1 MVSLNILF
9 TIFVVLFGVIGAVR
23 GLRKE
28 LVVIV
33 SGILALFIIQEVIP
47 RLLGDITG
55 TKTLILALIVLFV
68 CGFLGYQ
75 TPAFRRFAETGRFN
89 RDTPMDMILGAVVG
103 GPNGYWLVG
112 SAWYF
117 IDKAGYP
124 FSWIIAPD
132 ATTEYGQK
140 AIELLQNQV
149 PQLLTGN
156 GLYVAIAIAVLIMI
170 GVMI

>member
-9 TIFVVLFGVIGAVR
+9 TIFVVLFGMIGAVR

-33 SGILALFIIQEVIP
+33 SGILALFIIQEVLP
-47 RLLGDITG
+47 RLLGDLSG
-55 TKTLILALIVLFV
+55 TKALSLNLIVLFV

-75 TPAFRRFAETGRFN
+75 TPALRRFAESGRFN
-89 RDTPMDMILGAVVG
+89 RDTLMEIILGAVFG
-103 GPNGYWLVG
+103 ALNGYWLVG

-132 ATTEYGQK
+132 AATEAGQQ
-140 AIELLQNQV
+140 AIELLQNMV

-156 GLYVAIAIAVLIMI
+156 GLYVAIAIAVLIII

>member
-9 TIFVVLFGVIGAVR
+9 TIFVLLFGIIGAVR

-47 RLLGDITG
+47 RLLGDLTG
-55 TKTLILALIVLFV
+55 TKALILNLIVLFV

-75 TPAFRRFAETGRFN
+75 TPAFHRFAESGRFN
-89 RDTPMDMILGAVVG
+89 RDTPMELILGAVFGAV
-103 GPNGYWLVG
+103 NGYWLVG
-112 SAWYF
+112 SAWFF
-117 IDKAGYP
+117 IDKAAYP
-124 FSWIIAPD
+124 FTWIIAPD
-132 ATTEYGQK
+132 AATEAGQQ
-140 AIELLQNQV
+140 ALQLLQNQV
-149 PQLLTGN
+149 PQLLNGN

>member
-1 MVSLNILF
+1 MVLLNVLF
-9 TIFVVLFGVIGAVR
+9 TIFVVLFGIIGAVR

-33 SGILALFIIQEVIP
+33 SGILALFIIQEVLP
-47 RLLGDITG
+47 RLFGSLTG
-55 TKTLILALIVLFV
+55 TKALYLELIVLFV

-75 TPAFRRFAETGRFN
+75 TPAFRRFSESGRFN
-89 RDTPMDMILGAVVG
+89 RDTPIEVILGAVFGAV
-103 GPNGYWLVG
+103 NGYWMVG

-124 FSWIIAPD
+124 FAWIIAPD
-132 ATTEYGQK
+132 AGTEYGQQ
-140 AIELLQNQV
+140 AIELLNNMV
-149 PQLLTGN
+149 PKLLTGN
-156 GLYVAIAIAVLIMI
+156 GLYVAVAIAVLIVI

>member
-103 GPNGYWLVG
+103 GQNGYWLVG

>member
-1 MVSLNILF
+1 MVTLNILF
-9 TIFVVLFGVIGAVR
+9 TIFILLFGVIGAVR

-33 SGILALFIIQEVIP
+33 SGILALFIIQEVLP
-47 RLLGDITG
+47 RVMGDLTG
-55 TKTLILALIVLFV
+55 TKALYLDLIVLFV

-75 TPAFRRFAETGRFN
+75 TPAFRRLAESGRFN

-103 GPNGYWLVG
+103 GLNGYWLVG

-124 FSWIIAPD
+124 WNWVIPPD
-132 ATTEYGQK
+132 AGTEYGKQ
-140 AIELLQNQV
+140 AIDLINNMV
-149 PQLLTGN
+149 PNILNGN
-156 GLYVAIAIAVLIMI
+156 WTYVAIAIAVLIVI

>member
-9 TIFVVLFGVIGAVR
+9 TIFLVLFGIIGAVR

-33 SGILALFIIQEVIP
+33 SGILALFIIQEVLP
-47 RLLGDITG
+47 RLLGDLSG
-55 TKTLILALIVLFV
+55 TKVLFLDLIVLFV

-75 TPAFRRFAETGRFN
+75 TPAFRRFAESGRFN
-89 RDTPMDMILGAVVG
+89 RDTPMEMILGAVFG
-103 GPNGYWLVG
+103 ALNGYWLVG

-124 FSWIIAPD
+124 FSWIVAPD
-132 ATTEYGQK
+132 TATEAGKK